1 MEKLFKHPWL
11 IVGLIAGISLFFAFQ
26 LPRAELDNNNLRFVP
41 QDDEARLVS
50 AYIDDTFGSSLF
62 ILVGLE
68 RKYGTVFDRDFLMRI
83 RDYVDRIREIEIVG
97 KVNSIINTDYIT
109 GDGDALVVEPLVGE
123 DFSGTL
129 EEITELKR
137 RVLSWDL
144 YRQALISDDFSATQ
158 IMIPLE
164 ITAENAGHPD
174 VVASFLEIRD
184 IARDMFHD
192 LAVVYVTGMPV
203 LSATINEAVRQDL
216 LLLVPVVIGVVL
228 VIVFLPL
235 RRISFVILSL
245 LAVLIAVIWSIG
257 AMPLVGIKLSVIST
271 VLPVILIAVGSSYG
285 LHLIIHYLEAADQDF
300 STMSREAHRELV
312 LNLVRTIR
320 KPLFLAALTTMVSFF
335 AFCFTQVLPIREF
348 GYFSGFGVAVAF
360 LITLTLIPAIL
371 IIRGPRALRKLKF
384 KSQGIA
390 QESRIHQHIAA
401 FFSATAKK
409 TYLVLGVTG
418 ALLLVS
424 LYGASQLIIDN
435 VFLEYFKPD
444 TDINTSD
451 NFIRK
456 YFGGSKVIS
465 VVVQGES
472 PEILLHPDILGA
484 IDDLNTYLVTKVP
497 ETGKVMGFTDLVKRI
512 NQVFNVD
519 ESPLGLKP
527 QSTVSSTGDFGFG
540 FNDAAEPDFGF
551 SAFSD
556 EDDLPEPAWVGAP
569 EVQEPPATL
578 KELAGLLERALSAD
592 QTMDA
597 SRLVWEVKK
606 QVNYEGAAY
615 YEIPRDPLRYGK
627 TRPEELQQLV
637 SNYLVLLSGNIESYA
652 NDPLEPTAIKT
663 TIQLRTIGQ
672 DDTDKVVK
680 VINDYVEAHFPDTVQ
695 VVVGGAAL
703 VEGSLNNLVVQ
714 SLWTSMIIAVV
725 FLFAIMAVCN
735 HSIVAGLLSIT
746 PLSLLIL
753 INFAIMGLTGIKLN
767 IGTAMISSLSMG
779 IGIDYTVHFLE
790 AYKREYRAAG
800 GKGDFLQKAYRTS
813 GMAIIVD
820 AAATG
825 LGFGVLL
832 LSQFN
837 MLAELGLLIALA
849 MIMSALVG
857 LIIVPALVLWIKP
870 RFVWEE
876 RPFFG
881 SGPFHGPNKP
891 ETAAPSDL
899 KGTATPVP
907 ESRGK
912 DVVEDKK
919 GHLE

>member
-1 MEKLFKHPWL
+1 MMESLFKHPWL
-11 IVGLIAGISLFFAFQ
+11 MVGLIAGISLFFAFQ

-41 QDDEARLVS
+41 ENDEARLVS

-68 RKYGTVFDRDFLMRI
+68 RKYGTVFDQDFLMRI
-83 RDYVDRIREIEIVG
+83 RDYVDRIREVEIVG
-97 KVNSIINTDYIT
+97 KVSSIINTDYIT
-109 GDGDALVVEPLVGE
+109 GDEDALVVEPLVGE
-123 DFSGTL
+123 DFSGTR
-129 EEITELKR
+129 EEIEELKR

-158 IMIPLE
+158 ILVPLE
-164 ITAENAGHPD
+164 ITAENAGRPE

-184 IARDMFHD
+184 LARDMFNGF
-192 LAVVYVTGMPV
+192 AVVYVTGMPV
-203 LSATINEAVRQDL
+203 LSATINEAVHQDL

-228 VIVFLPL
+228 VVVFLPL
-235 RRISFVILSL
+235 RRISFVVFSL

-285 LHLIIHYLEAADQDF
+285 LHLIIHYLEAVDQDF
-300 STMSREAHRELV
+300 ATMSREAHRDMI

-360 LITLTLIPAIL
+360 FITLTLIPAIL
-371 IIRGPRALRKLKF
+371 IIRGPRPLRKLKL
-384 KSQGIA
+384 KGPEMAPEGRRNQ
-390 QESRIHQHIAA
+390 RIAA
-401 FFSATAKK
+401 FFSAIAQK
-409 TYLVLGVTG
+409 TYLVLGV
-418 ALLLVS
+418 AAVLLLVS
-424 LYGASQLIIDN
+424 LYGASKLIIDN

-451 NFIRK
+451 TFIRK
-456 YFGGSKVIS
+456 HFGGSKVVS
-465 VVVQGES
+465 LVVQAES
-472 PEILLHPDILGA
+472 PEMLLHPDTLGA
-484 IDDLNTYLVTKVP
+484 IDDLQTYLIRKVP
-497 ETGKVMGFTDLVKRI
+497 EVGKVMGFTDLVKRI

-527 QSTVSSTGDFGFG
+527 LSEVSSTGDFGFG
-540 FNDAAEPDFGF
+540 FEQSPDPGFGFGAFFDIPAPSGTAEAAE
-551 SAFSD
+551 
-556 EDDLPEPAWVGAP
+556 LQ
-569 EVQEPPATL
+569 EVPVTPH
-578 KELAGLLERALSAD
+578 ELAGLLEKALSVGGDRA
-592 QTMDA
+592 MDA
-597 SRLVWEVKK
+597 SQLVWELKK

-672 DDTDKVVK
+672 DDTDQVVA
-680 VINDYVEAHFPDTVQ
+680 VINDYVEEHFPDTVQ
-695 VVVGGAAL
+695 VVVGGTAL

-714 SLWTSMIIAVV
+714 SLWSSIIIALVS
-725 FLFAIMAVCN
+725 LFAIMVICN
-735 HSIVAGLLSIT
+735 RSLVAGFLSLT
-746 PLSLLIL
+746 PLTLLIL
-753 INFAIMGLTGIKLN
+753 INFAIMGFAGIKLN

-790 AYKREYRAAG
+790 AYKREYRAAR

-820 AAATG
+820 ALATG
-825 LGFGVLL
+825 LGFAVLL

-837 MLAELGLLIALA
+837 MLADLGLLIALA
-849 MIMSALVG
+849 MLMSALVG
-857 LIIVPALVLWIKP
+857 LVIVPALLLWLKP
-870 RFVWEE
+870 RFVWQE
-876 RPFFG
+876 
-881 SGPFHGPNKP
+881 
-891 ETAAPSDL
+891 
-899 KGTATPVP
+899 PVA
-907 ESRGK
+907 
-912 DVVEDKK
+912 
-919 GHLE
+919 

>member
-1 MEKLFKHPWL
+1 MMEKLFKHPWL
-11 IVGLIAGISLFFAFQ
+11 IVGIIAGITLFFAFQ

-41 QDDEARLVS
+41 RDDEARLVS

-68 RKYGTVFDRDFLMRI
+68 RKYGTVFDQEFLMRI

-97 KVNSIINTDYIT
+97 TVNSIISTDYIT
-109 GDGDALVVEPLVGE
+109 GDGEALVVEPLVGA

-144 YRQALISDDFSATQ
+144 YQHALISDDFSATQ
-158 IMIPLE
+158 ILVPLE
-164 ITAENAGHPD
+164 ITAENAGRPE
-174 VVASFLEIRD
+174 VVASFLEIRN
-184 IARDMFHD
+184 IARDMFRN

-203 LSATINEAVRQDL
+203 LSATINEAVHQDL

-235 RRISFVILSL
+235 RRISFVIFSL

-257 AMPLVGIKLSVIST
+257 AMPLAGIKLSVIST
-271 VLPVILIAVGSSYG
+271 VLPVILIAVGNSYG

-371 IIRGPRALRKLKF
+371 IIRGPRALRNLKF
-384 KSQGIA
+384 KGPELSQEA
-390 QESRIHQHIAA
+390 RINQRIAA

-418 ALLLVS
+418 VLLLAS
-424 LYGASQLIIDN
+424 LYGASHLIIDN

-444 TDINTSD
+444 TDISTSD

-456 YFGGSKVIS
+456 HFGGSKVIS

-472 PEILLHPDILGA
+472 PETLLHPDTLGA

-512 NQVFNVD
+512 NQVFNAG

-527 QSTVSSTGDFGFG
+527 QSTAASTGDFGFGFG

-551 SAFSD
+551 SSFSD
-556 EDDLPEPAWVGAP
+556 EEDLYEPSWIEPEL
-569 EVQEPPATL
+569 QEPL
-578 KELAGLLERALSAD
+578 EVSSQELAGLLERALIAGED
-592 QTMDA
+592 RTMDA

-637 SNYLVLLSGNIESYA
+637 SNYLVLLSGSIESYA
-652 NDPLEPTAIKT
+652 NDPIEPTAIKT
-663 TIQLRTIGQ
+663 TVQLRTIGQ
-672 DDTDKVVK
+672 DDTDRVVK
-680 VINDYVEAHFPDTVQ
+680 VINEYVEANFPDTVQ

-714 SLWTSMIIAVV
+714 SLWTSMIIAVA
-725 FLFAIMAVCN
+725 FLFVIMAVCN
-735 HSIVAGLLSIT
+735 HSAAAGFLSIT
-746 PLSLLIL
+746 PLALLIL

-790 AYKREYRAAG
+790 AYKREYRAAR
-800 GKGDFLQKAYRTS
+800 GKGNFLQKAYRTS

-857 LIIVPALVLWIKP
+857 LIIVPALLLWIKP

-876 RPFFG
+876 SSFFG
-881 SGPFHGPNKP
+881 TGS
-891 ETAAPSDL
+891 AQ
-899 KGTATPVP
+899 
-907 ESRGK
+907 
-912 DVVEDKK
+912 
-919 GHLE
+919 

>member
-11 IVGLIAGISLFFAFQ
+11 MVGLIAGISLFFAFQ

-41 QDDEARLVS
+41 RDDEARLVS

-68 RKYGTVFDRDFLMRI
+68 RTYGTLFDREFLMRI
-83 RDYVDRIREIEIVG
+83 RAYVDRIREIEIVG
-97 KVNSIINTDYIT
+97 TVNSIINTDYIT
-109 GDGDALVVEPLVGE
+109 GDGESVVVEPLVGE

-158 IMIPLE
+158 ILVPLE
-164 ITAENAGHPD
+164 ITAENAGRPE

-184 IARDMFHD
+184 LARDMFRG

-216 LLLVPVVIGVVL
+216 LVLVPVVIGVVL

-235 RRISFVILSL
+235 RRISFVLLSL

-285 LHLIIHYLEAADQDF
+285 LHLIIHYLEGVDQDF

-320 KPLFLAALTTMVSFF
+320 KPLFLAALTTAVSFF

-348 GYFSGFGVAVAF
+348 GYFSGFGVVVAF

-384 KSQGIA
+384 KGQGIA
-390 QESRIHQHIAA
+390 REGRMHRHIAA

-409 TYLVLGVTG
+409 TYLVLGVAG

-424 LYGASQLIIDN
+424 LYGTSKLIIDN
-435 VFLEYFKPD
+435 VFLEYFKAD

-456 YFGGSKVIS
+456 HFGGSKVIS

-472 PEILLHPDILGA
+472 PEILLHPDTLGA
-484 IDDLNTYLVTKVP
+484 IDDLHTYLAAKIP
-497 ETGKVMGFTDLVKRI
+497 ETGKIMGFTDLVKRI
-512 NQVFNVD
+512 NQVFNAG
-519 ESPLGLKP
+519 ESPLGLRP
-527 QSTVSSTGDFGFG
+527 HAAASGTGDFGFG
-540 FNDAAEPDFGF
+540 FNDVAEPAFGF
-551 SAFSD
+551 GSFA
-556 EDDLPEPAWVGAP
+556 EEEAPPPGLEEAP
-569 EVQEPPATL
+569 ELQEPVTPR
-578 KELAGLLERALSAD
+578 EVAGLLERALSAGAD
-592 QTMDA
+592 RTMDA
-597 SRLVWEVKK
+597 AGLVWEVKK

-672 DDTDKVVK
+672 ADTDRAVK
-680 VINDYVEAHFPDTVQ
+680 AIKDYVETYFPDTVQ

-703 VEGSLNNLVVQ
+703 VEASLNNLVVQ
-714 SLWTSMIIAVV
+714 SLWTSIIMAVV
-725 FLFAIMAVCN
+725 SLFVIMAVCN
-735 HSIVAGLLSIT
+735 HSAAAGFLSIT

-753 INFAIMGLTGIKLN
+753 INFAIMGFAGIKLN

-790 AYKREYRAAG
+790 AYKREYRASG

-820 AAATG
+820 AVATG

-837 MLAELGLLIALA
+837 MLADLGLLIALA

-857 LIIVPALVLWIKP
+857 LVIVPALLLRIKP

-876 RPFFG
+876 PSFLARACFGAPRP
-881 SGPFHGPNKP
+881 
-891 ETAAPSDL
+891 APVPDR
-899 KGTATPVP
+899 KGDSRVP
-907 ESRGK
+907 ESRGQDPGDAEK
-912 DVVEDKK
+912 AAGPEP
-919 GHLE
+919 HL

>member
-1 MEKLFKHPWL
+1 MEKVFKHPWL
-11 IVGLIAGISLFFAFQ
+11 IVGIIAGITLFFAFQ

-41 QDDEARLVS
+41 RDDAARLVS

-68 RKYGTVFDRDFLMRI
+68 RKYGTVFDKEFLMRI
-83 RDYVDRIREIEIVG
+83 REYVDRIREIEIVG
-97 KVNSIINTDYIT
+97 TVNSIISTDYIT
-109 GDGDALVVEPLVGE
+109 GDGDALVVEPLVGA

-144 YRQALISDDFSATQ
+144 YQQALISDDFSATQ
-158 IMIPLE
+158 ILVPLE
-164 ITAENAGHPD
+164 ITAENAGRPE
-174 VVASFLEIRD
+174 VVASFLEIRN
-184 IARDMFHD
+184 IAREMFHD

-257 AMPLVGIKLSVIST
+257 AMPLAGIKLSVIST
-271 VLPVILIAVGSSYG
+271 VLPVILIAVGNSYG
-285 LHLIIHYLEAADQDF
+285 LHLIIHYLEAVNQDF

-384 KSQGIA
+384 KGPELSQEG
-390 QESRIHQHIAA
+390 RIQQRIPA
-401 FFSATAKK
+401 FFSAIAEK
-409 TYLVLGVTG
+409 TYVVLGVAG
-418 ALLLVS
+418 VLLLVS

-456 YFGGSKVIS
+456 HFGGSKVIS

-472 PEILLHPDILGA
+472 PEILLHPDTLGA

-512 NQVFNVD
+512 NQVFNVG

-527 QSTVSSTGDFGFG
+527 QSTPASTGDFGFG
-540 FNDAAEPDFGF
+540 FGSNDAADPDFGF
-551 SAFSD
+551 SSFSD
-556 EDDLPEPAWVGAP
+556 EEDLYESSWG
-569 EVQEPPATL
+569 EETSELQEPLAATPQ
-578 KELAGLLERALSAD
+578 ELAGLLERALSAGED
-592 QTMDA
+592 RAMDA

-637 SNYLVLLSGNIESYA
+637 SNYLVLLSGSIESYA
-652 NDPLEPTAIKT
+652 NDPIEPTAIKT

-672 DDTDKVVK
+672 DDTDRVVK
-680 VINDYVEAHFPDTVQ
+680 VINEYVESNFPDTVQ

-725 FLFAIMAVCN
+725 FLFGIMAVCN
-735 HSIVAGLLSIT
+735 HSVAAGFLSIA
-746 PLSLLIL
+746 PLALLIL

-800 GKGDFLQKAYRTS
+800 GKGPFLQKAYRTA

-857 LIIVPALVLWIKP
+857 LIIVPALLLWIKP
-870 RFVWEE
+870 RFVWE
-876 RPFFG
+876 G
-881 SGPFHGPNKP
+881 S
-891 ETAAPSDL
+891 SL
-899 KGTATPVP
+899 
-907 ESRGK
+907 
-912 DVVEDKK
+912 
-919 GHLE
+919 

>member
-1 MEKLFKHPWL
+1 MMDKMFKHPWL
-11 IVGLIAGISLFFAFQ
+11 IVGIIAGISLFFAFQ

-41 QDDEARLVS
+41 KNDEARLVS

-68 RKYGTVFDRDFLMRI
+68 RQYGTVFDQAFLMRI
-83 RDYVDRIREIEIVG
+83 QDYVDRIKEIAIVG
-97 KVNSIINTDYIT
+97 TVNSIISTDYIT
-109 GDGDALVVEPLVGE
+109 GDGDSLVVEPLVGA
-123 DFSGTL
+123 DFSGAP
-129 EEITELKR
+129 EEIAELKR
-137 RVLSWDL
+137 RVLSWDF
-144 YRQALISDDFSATQ
+144 YRHALISDDFSAIQ
-158 IMIPLE
+158 ILVPLE
-164 ITAENAGHPD
+164 ITAESAGRPE

-184 IARDMFHD
+184 IARDMFQD
-192 LAVVYVTGMPV
+192 IAVVYVTGMPV
-203 LSATINEAVRQDL
+203 VSATINEAVNQDL
-216 LLLVPVVIGVVL
+216 LVLVPVVIGVVL

-235 RRISFVILSL
+235 RRISFVIFSL

-285 LHLIIHYLEAADQDF
+285 LHLIIHYLEAAGQDF

-320 KPLFLAALTTMVSFF
+320 KPLFLAALTTTVSFF

-371 IIRGPRALRKLKF
+371 IIRGPRALRKLKI
-384 KSQGIA
+384 KSPEI
-390 QESRIHQHIAA
+390 SREGRVNQHIAA
-401 FFSATAKK
+401 FFSAAARK
-409 TYLVLGVTG
+409 TYLVLGVAG
-418 ALLLVS
+418 ALLLLS
-424 LYGASQLIIDN
+424 LYGSSKLVIDN
-435 VFLEYFKPD
+435 VFLEYFKPH

-456 YFGGSKVIS
+456 HFGGSKVIS

-472 PEILLHPDILGA
+472 PEILLHPDTLGA
-484 IDDLNTYLVTKVP
+484 IDDLNTYLITKVP

-512 NQVFNVD
+512 NQVFNVG
-519 ESPLGLKP
+519 ESPQGLKP
-527 QSTVSSTGDFGFG
+527 VSSAAYTGDFGFG
-540 FNDAAEPDFGF
+540 FTEEPDFGF
-551 SAFSD
+551 GAFAA
-556 EDDLPEPAWVGAP
+556 EQDLPSFLELGDAP
-569 EVQEPPATL
+569 ELQGFPASLT
-578 KELAGLLERALSAD
+578 ELAGLLERAVSAGED
-592 QTMDA
+592 RTMDA
-597 SRLVWEVKK
+597 AQLVWEVKK

-615 YEIPRDPLRYGK
+615 YEIPRDPRRYGK

-663 TIQLRTIGQ
+663 TVQLRTIGQ
-672 DDTDKVVK
+672 EDTNRVVQE
-680 VINDYVEAHFPDTVQ
+680 INEYVQAHFPDPVQ

-714 SLWTSMIIAVV
+714 SLWTSIIIAVV
-725 FLFAIMAVCN
+725 SLFVIMAVCN
-735 HSIVAGLLSIT
+735 HSVAAGFLSIA

-753 INFAIMGLTGIKLN
+753 LNFAIMGLTGIKLN
-767 IGTAMISSLSMG
+767 IGTAMIASLSMG

-790 AYKREYRAAG
+790 AYKREYRVAG

-820 AAATG
+820 AVATG
-825 LGFGVLL
+825 MGFGVLL

-837 MLAELGLLIALA
+837 MLADLGLLIALA
-849 MIMSALVG
+849 MLISALVG
-857 LIIVPALVLWIKP
+857 LIIVPALLLQLKP
-870 RFVWEE
+870 RFVREE

-881 SGPFHGPNKP
+881 
-891 ETAAPSDL
+891 T
-899 KGTATPVP
+899 GTRLP
-907 ESRGK
+907 K
-912 DVVEDKK
+912 
-919 GHLE
+919 

>member
-1 MEKLFKHPWL
+1 MDKLFKYPWL
-11 IVGLIAGISLFFAFQ
+11 IVGIIAGISLFFAFQ

-68 RKYGTVFDRDFLMRI
+68 RKYGTVFDKEFLMRI
-83 RDYVDRIREIEIVG
+83 QDYVDRIREIEIVG
-97 KVNSIINTDYIT
+97 TVNSIISTDYIT
-109 GDGDALVVEPLVGE
+109 GDGDALVVEPLVGA
-123 DFSGTL
+123 DFSGTR

-158 IMIPLE
+158 ILVPLE
-164 ITAENAGHPD
+164 ITAENAGRPE

-203 LSATINEAVRQDL
+203 VSATINEAVHQDL
-216 LLLVPVVIGVVL
+216 LVLVPVVIGVVL

-235 RRISFVILSL
+235 RRISFVIFSL

-285 LHLIIHYLEAADQDF
+285 LHLIIHYLEAVDQDF

-384 KSQGIA
+384 KRAEISQEGQIN
-390 QESRIHQHIAA
+390 QYMAA
-401 FFSATAKK
+401 FFSAVAKK
-409 TYLVLGVTG
+409 TYLVLGVAG
-418 ALLLVS
+418 VLLLVS
-424 LYGASQLIIDN
+424 LYGTSKLIIDN

-456 YFGGSKVIS
+456 HFGGSKVIS

-472 PEILLHPDILGA
+472 PEILLHPDTLGA

-512 NQVFNVD
+512 NQVFNVG

-527 QSTVSSTGDFGFG
+527 QSTVASTGDFGFG
-540 FNDAAEPDFGF
+540 FTDASEPDFGF
-551 SAFSD
+551 SAFSA
-556 EDDLPEPAWVGAP
+556 EDALYDPPGAGEAP
-569 EVQEPPATL
+569 EFQETL
-578 KELAGLLERALSAD
+578 ASPQELAGFLERALSAGAD
-592 QTMDA
+592 RTMDA
-597 SRLVWEVKK
+597 SQLVWEVKK

-615 YEIPRDPLRYGK
+615 YEIPRDPIRYGK
-627 TRPEELQQLV
+627 TRPEELQHLV

-672 DDTDKVVK
+672 DDTNRVVK
-680 VINDYVEAHFPDTVQ
+680 AINEYVAAHFPDTVQ

-714 SLWTSMIIAVV
+714 SLWSSMIIAVV
-725 FLFAIMAVCN
+725 FLFAIMAICN
-735 HSIVAGLLSIT
+735 HSVVAGLLSIA

-767 IGTAMISSLSMG
+767 IGTAMISSLSLG

-837 MLAELGLLIALA
+837 MLADLGLLIALA

-857 LIIVPALVLWIKP
+857 LIIVPALLLRIKP

-876 RPFFG
+876 RTFF
-881 SGPFHGPNKP
+881 
-891 ETAAPSDL
+891 
-899 KGTATPVP
+899 
-907 ESRGK
+907 
-912 DVVEDKK
+912 
-919 GHLE
+919 